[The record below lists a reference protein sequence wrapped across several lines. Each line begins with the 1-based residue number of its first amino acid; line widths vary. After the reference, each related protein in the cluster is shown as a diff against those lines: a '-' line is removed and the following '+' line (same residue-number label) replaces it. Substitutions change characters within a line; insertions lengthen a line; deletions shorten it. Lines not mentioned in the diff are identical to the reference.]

1 MSNELTVNEVCNR
14 YLVTRKTLYNW
25 KNAGKIQIIK
35 HGSRSMI
42 LKDEIE
48 RLAQRRDLEPDS
60 TDSVNTQELHKEI
73 ALLSNR
79 IDRLE
84 SAITQLLHSNTPKV
98 NPKKGNSSTQSKEYQ
113 TDRRQAA
120 IDKARSVY
128 HALPDDQKATI
139 TPTEVARM
147 AGIDRRTAKK
157 YWSNVT
163 E

>member
-1 MSNELTVNEVCNR
+1 MSNDLTVNEVCNR

-25 KNAGKIQIIK
+25 KNAGKIQIIN

-48 RLAQRRDLEPDS
+48 KLAQRRELEAESP
-60 TDSVNTQELHKEI
+60 DSVNTQELHKEI

-79 IDRLE
+79 IERLE
-84 SAITQLLHSNTPKV
+84 SVITQLLHSNNPKV
-98 NPKKGNSSTQSKEYQ
+98 NQKKGNSPTQSKEYQ
-113 TDRRQAA
+113 SDRRQAA
-120 IDKARSVY
+120 IDKARTVF

-139 TPTEVARM
+139 TPTEVARL

-157 YWSNVT
+157 YWDNVT
-163 E
+163 K